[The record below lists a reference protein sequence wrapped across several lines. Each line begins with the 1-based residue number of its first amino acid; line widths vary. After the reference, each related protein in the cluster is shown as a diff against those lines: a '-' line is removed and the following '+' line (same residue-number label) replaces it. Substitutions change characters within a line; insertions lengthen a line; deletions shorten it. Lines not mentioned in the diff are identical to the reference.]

1 MEKELEQ
8 CRGYI
13 CTPDSWLLGQQM
25 YSMDFPSDVGKGGCM
40 NCLSSGLFLSFGQG
54 LHSDYHS
61 VSVNLI
67 ENFSFGFQ

>member
-1 MEKELEQ
+1 
-8 CRGYI
+8 
-13 CTPDSWLLGQQM
+13 
-25 YSMDFPSDVGKGGCM
+25 MDFPSDVGKGGCM